1 MAVMR
6 TAFRF
11 SSPTTRSQIRQVNTV
26 SQYQKGGAI
35 DTVFQ
40 ETQGSVGSATE
51 FPSRC
56 RFSQQFHP
64 HSRYRNINR
73 VIHAV

>member
-6 TAFRF
+6 TALRF

-35 DTVFQ
+35 DTVLIQ
-40 ETQGSVGSATE
+40 YSKKHGVQSVVLQN
-51 FPSRC
+51 FPADAGFLNNSILISPP
-56 RFSQQFHP
+56 FP
-64 HSRYRNINR
+64 
-73 VIHAV
+73 VP